1 MTTAEF
7 EAVEVSLPLK
17 AAQAGLPSICAM
29 TGERADGAIPV
40 PVGRSATRWRSPV
53 VRIPLSEP
61 VFKKWSRRENIHI
74 KARGLASILTAVG
87 VVIAFRNAA
96 LAIGVLAVAVAIHLL
111 DLWAERGASESRPAI
126 RRVGP
131 DIVLSGVHE
140 RFATAVNET
149 SPS

>member
-1 MTTAEF
+1 MVTSEF
-7 EAVEVSLPLK
+7 ASVEVSLPLK
-17 AAQAGLPSICAM
+17 VAQEGLPAICAM

-61 VFKKWSRRENIHI
+61 VFKKWSRRESIHI

-87 VVIAFRNAA
+87 VVIAFRNAGLA
-96 LAIGVLAVAVAIHLL
+96 LGVLAVGVAIHLL
-111 DLWAERGASESRPAI
+111 DLWAERGAAESRPAI
-126 RRVGP
+126 SRDGSH
-131 DIVLSGVHE
+131 IVLSGVHE

-149 SPS
+149 LPG